1 MFTEAYMQRAI
12 AAAIILGPVCALLG
26 VFVTARRLSFFS
38 DTIAHGALAGVAIGI
53 WMGLTDLTLPM
64 ILFSL
69 CVAAAMI
76 WLKENTDLLTD
87 SIMALLLSGSVAL
100 GILILSLVR
109 GNRGELHSYLFGD
122 LLAIEWKDVAIAAV
136 LLLVVL
142 FGLWRWLTPITLMTV
157 NEDLAKVS
165 SVNVRALNY
174 AFVLL
179 LTVTVALSI
188 RLLGIVLVT
197 SLLVI
202 PPAIARPLS
211 LNLRHQIIISIVAG
225 FLSCFGGTVL
235 SWQLNVPCG
244 ATIVLTCIALFV
256 VALITSKCRQRVSQP
271 FS

>member
-1 MFTEAYMQRAI
+1 MLTEAYMQRAL
-12 AAAIILGPVCALLG
+12 AAALLLGPVCALLG

-53 WMGLTDLTLPM
+53 WIGLTNLTIPM

-76 WLKENTDLLTD
+76 WLKENTELLTD

-109 GNRGELHSYLFGD
+109 SNRGELHSYLFGD
-122 LLAIEWKDVAIAAV
+122 LLAIEWQDVIIAAV
-136 LLLVVL
+136 LAAIVA
-142 FGLWRWLTPITLMTV
+142 FGLFRWLTPITLMTV
-157 NEDLAKVS
+157 NEDLATVNC
-165 SVNVRALNY
+165 VNVRRLNY
-174 AFVLL
+174 GFVLL

-211 LNLRHQIIISIVAG
+211 LNLRHQLILSVLAG
-225 FLSCFGGTVL
+225 FLGCFGGTVL

-244 ATIVLTCIALFV
+244 ATIVLTCITLFII
-256 VALITSKCRQRVSQP
+256 ALIFSKLRPRLIHSSP
-271 FS
+271 